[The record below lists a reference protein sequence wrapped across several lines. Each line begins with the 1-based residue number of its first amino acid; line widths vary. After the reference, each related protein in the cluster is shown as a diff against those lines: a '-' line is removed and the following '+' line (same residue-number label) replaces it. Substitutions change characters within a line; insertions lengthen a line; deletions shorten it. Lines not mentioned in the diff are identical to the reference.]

1 MKRVI
6 SVLIIVLL
14 ICSFVFIFNKGKYQP
29 VINSNISN
37 KPTIVID
44 AGHGGVDA
52 GAIAID
58 NTPEKGINLSIAL
71 SLYDYLMVSGIDSQ
85 LIRDGDYEIYP
96 NGIDRSRSDLYNRM
110 DIINSVHNSMLIS
123 IHQNHFE
130 NESEWGTQIWYSD
143 NNQMSKKV
151 ADRILN
157 NIKYFLQPDNKRKN
171 KASDDSYYLLYKA
184 KVPSVM
190 VECGFISNREENK
203 KLQNKE
209 YQNDLAY
216 SILLGVNEA
225 VYG

>member
-29 VINSNISN
+29 VISSNISN
-37 KPTIVID
+37 RSTIVID

-110 DIINSVHNSMLIS
+110 DIINSVHNSMLVS

-130 NESEWGTQIWYSD
+130 NENEWGTQIWYSD
-143 NNQMSKKV
+143 NNQISKKV

-225 VYG
+225 IYG

>member
-1 MKRVI
+1 MKKGISILVI
-6 SVLIIVLL
+6 
-14 ICSFVFIFNKGKYQP
+14 CFCVFALCFCISKGKYQP
-29 VINSNISN
+29 IINNNVSS

-58 NTPEKGINLSIAL
+58 NTPEKTINLSIAL
-71 SLYDYLMVSGIDSQ
+71 SLYDYLMVSGINSE
-85 LIRDGDYEIYP
+85 LIRNGDYEIYP
-96 NGIDRSRSDLYNRM
+96 NGYDRSRSDLYNRM
-110 DIINSVHNSMLIS
+110 DYINSVHNSMLIS
-123 IHQNHFE
+123 IHQNHFD
-130 NESEWGTQIWYSD
+130 NNAEWGTQIWYSANTELSKTLAD
-143 NNQMSKKV
+143 N
-151 ADRILN
+151 ILN
-157 NIKYFLQPDNKRKN
+157 NIKYFIQPDNKRIN

-209 YQNDLAY
+209 YQNNMAY

-225 VYG
+225 IYG

>member
-110 DIINSVHNSMLIS
+110 DIINSVHNSMLVS

-130 NESEWGTQIWYSD
+130 NENEWGTQIWYSN